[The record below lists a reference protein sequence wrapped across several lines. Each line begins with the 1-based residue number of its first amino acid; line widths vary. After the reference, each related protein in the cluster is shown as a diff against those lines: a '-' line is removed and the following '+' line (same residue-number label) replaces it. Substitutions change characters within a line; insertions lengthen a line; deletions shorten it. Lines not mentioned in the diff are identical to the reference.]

1 MERRSFYEKF
11 INSLD
16 REIINKEDIKKSL
29 VNLSKSN
36 SIYLSIFDSLDEGII
51 LVDLDGYPIFY
62 NKKASVLFEQIK
74 KSSIFQVLP
83 EDVIKNFEITK
94 NEDKTTEIISPIK
107 VFKSSYYLKFVINKI
122 ELYDNEIAILIVFY
136 DINAQIKEE
145 REKQIEK
152 SFSNLMEMMY
162 TLAHE
167 IRNPLTSLDLNIK
180 IAQKQ
185 IEDTDTCSCPNC
197 KSQLVQS
204 LNTTSSEIKRLNRI
218 LDTFLSS
225 SKPLQPRLTVLN
237 LNEVVKELFSLMK
250 SQFQLANKNLILKL
264 KENIQPILAD
274 KDLLIQAIVNLV
286 KNAFEAISEGQTVII
301 ATYDVE
307 SNVILEIKDNGP
319 GMDSETL
326 QKIFN
331 PFFTSKSTGTGLG
344 LTIVY
349 RIVQSILA
357 EIDVESEKGVGT
369 TFRIIFD
376 SNKVKHSLLYSD
388 LNLNEQSEQDKSIDK
403 NQ

>member
-1 MERRSFYEKF
+1 MEIFLERRSFYEKF

-16 REIINKEDIKKSL
+16 REILNKEDIKKSL
-29 VNLSKSN
+29 INLSKTN

-51 LVDLDGYPIFY
+51 LTDFEGYPIFY

-74 KSSIFQVLP
+74 RNSLVQLLP
-83 EDVIKNFEITK
+83 EDVLEKFEITK
-94 NEDKTTEIISPIK
+94 NEDKTTEIISSIK
-107 VFKSSYYLKFVINKI
+107 IFKSPYYLKFVFNKI
-122 ELYDNEIAILIVFY
+122 EILDGEFAILLVFY

-152 SFSNLMEMMY
+152 SFTNLMDMMY

-185 IEDTDTCSCPNC
+185 LEDTQICGCPNC
-197 KSQLVQS
+197 KTQLIQS
-204 LNTTSSEIKRLNRI
+204 LNSTSSEIKRLNRI
-218 LDTFLSS
+218 LDTFLQS
-225 SKPLQPRLTVLN
+225 SKPIQPRLTVLN
-237 LNEVVKELFSLMK
+237 LNEVVKELFNLMK
-250 SQFQLANKNLILKL
+250 TQFQLARKNLILKL
-264 KENIQPILAD
+264 KENIPPILAD

-286 KNAFEAISEGQTVII
+286 KNAFEAISEDQTVII
-301 ATYDVE
+301 ATYDIE
-307 SNVILEIKDNGP
+307 SSVILEVKDNGP
-319 GMDSETL
+319 GMDAETL

-357 EIDVESEKGVGT
+357 EIEVESEVGHGT
-369 TFRIIFD
+369 TFKIIFD
-376 SNKVKHSLLYSD
+376 TNKVKQSLLYA
-388 LNLNEQSEQDKSIDK
+388 DK
-403 NQ
+403 NSIVDESKIG

>member
-1 MERRSFYEKF
+1 MEISLERRSFYEKF

-16 REIINKEDIKKSL
+16 REIINKDDIKKSL
-29 VNLSKSN
+29 INLSKTN

-51 LVDLDGYPIFY
+51 LTDFDGYPIFY
-62 NKKASVLFEQIK
+62 NKKASVIFEQIK
-74 KSSIFQVLP
+74 KYSLLQILP
-83 EDVIKNFEITK
+83 EDVINNFEITK
-94 NEDKTTEIISPIK
+94 NEDKTTEIISSIK
-107 VFKSSYYLKFVINKI
+107 IFKSSYFLKFVFNKI
-122 ELYDNEIAILIVFY
+122 ELYDNTNAILLVFY

-185 IEDTDTCSCPNC
+185 LEDVDICSCPNC
-197 KSQLVQS
+197 KTQLIQS
-204 LNTTSSEIKRLNRI
+204 LNSTSSEIKRLNRI

-225 SKPLQPRLTVLN
+225 SKPLQPKLSVIN
-237 LNEVVKELFSLMK
+237 LNEVVKELFDLMK

-264 KENIQPILAD
+264 KENIPPILAD
-274 KDLLIQAIVNLV
+274 KDLLTQAIVNLV
-286 KNAFEAISEGQTVII
+286 KNAFEAISEGQFVYIS
-301 ATYDVE
+301 TYDVE

-319 GMDSETL
+319 GIDPQTL

-349 RIVQSILA
+349 RIVQSLLA
-357 EIDVESEKGVGT
+357 EIDVESKEGVGT
-369 TFRIIFD
+369 TFKIIFD
-376 SNKVKHSLLYSD
+376 TTKVKHSLLYSD
-388 LNLNEQSEQDKSIDK
+388 LNPTTKTE
-403 NQ
+403 

>member
-1 MERRSFYEKF
+1 LERRSFYEKF

-29 VNLSKSN
+29 INLSKSN
-36 SIYLSIFDSLDEGII
+36 SIYLSIFDSLDEGIV
-51 LVDLDGYPIFY
+51 LTDLDGYPIFY
-62 NKKASVLFEQIK
+62 NKKSSVLFEQIK
-74 KSSIFQVLP
+74 KNSILQVLP
-83 EDVIKNFEITK
+83 EEVIRNFEITK
-94 NEDKTTEIISPIK
+94 NEDKTTQIICSIK

-122 ELYDNEIAILIVFY
+122 QLYDGETAILIVFY

-185 IEDTDTCSCPNC
+185 IEDTETCSCPNC
-197 KSQLVQS
+197 KSQLIQS

-225 SKPLQPRLTVLN
+225 SKPLQPKLTALN
-237 LNEVVKELFSLMK
+237 LNEVIKELFSLMK
-250 SQFQLANKNLILKL
+250 SQFQLSNKNLILKL
-264 KENIQPILAD
+264 KENIPPILAD

-286 KNAFEAISEGQTVII
+286 KNAFEAISENQTVII
-301 ATYDVE
+301 ATYDIE
-307 SNVILEIKDNGP
+307 SDVILEIKDNGP
-319 GMDSETL
+319 GMDSQTI

-349 RIVQSILA
+349 RIIQSILA
-357 EIDVESEKGVGT
+357 EIDVESEPGAGT

-388 LNLNEQSEQDKSIDK
+388 LNSNLNEQS
-403 NQ
+403 

>member
-1 MERRSFYEKF
+1 MERRSFYEKI

-29 VNLSKSN
+29 VSLSKSN

-74 KSSIFQVLP
+74 KSSIFHVLP

>member
-11 INSLD
+11 INSFE
-16 REIINKEDIKKSL
+16 REILNKDEIKKSL
-29 VNLSKSN
+29 LNLSKSN
-36 SIYLSIFDSLDEGII
+36 STYLSIFDSLDEGII
-51 LVDLDGYPIFY
+51 LTDFDGYPIFY

-74 KSSIFQVLP
+74 RNSILQFLP
-83 EDVIKNFEITK
+83 EEAVKNFEITK
-94 NEDKTTEIISPIK
+94 NEDKATELISYIK
-107 VFKSSYYLKFVINKI
+107 IFKSLYYLKFVFNKI
-122 ELYDNEIAILIVFY
+122 ELFGEESAILLVFY

-145 REKQIEK
+145 RERQIEK
-152 SFSNLMEMMY
+152 SFTNLMEMMY

-185 IEDTDTCSCPNC
+185 LEDTNICGCPNC
-197 KSQLVQS
+197 KEQLLQS
-204 LNTTSSEIKRLNRI
+204 LNSTSSEIKRLNRI

-237 LNEVVKELFSLMK
+237 LNEVVKELFNLMK

-264 KENIQPILAD
+264 KENIPPILAD
-274 KDLLIQAIVNLV
+274 RDLLIQAIVNLV
-286 KNAFEAISEGQTVII
+286 KNAFEAISEGKTVII
-301 ATYDVE
+301 ATYDLE
-307 SNVILEIKDNGP
+307 SNVILEVKDNGP
-319 GMDSETL
+319 GIDSQTL

-331 PFFTSKSTGTGLG
+331 PFFTNKSTGTGLG

-357 EIDVESEKGVGT
+357 EIEVESDVNIGT
-369 TFRIIFD
+369 TFKIIFD
-376 SNKVKHSLLYSD
+376 TNKVKQSLLDS
-388 LNLNEQSEQDKSIDK
+388 DK
-403 NQ
+403 NID

>member
-1 MERRSFYEKF
+1 LERRSFYEKF

>member
-11 INSLD
+11 INSFE
-16 REIINKEDIKKSL
+16 REILNKDEIKKSL
-29 VNLSKSN
+29 LNLSKSN
-36 SIYLSIFDSLDEGII
+36 STYLSIFDSLDEGII
-51 LVDLDGYPIFY
+51 LTDFDGYPIFY

-74 KSSIFQVLP
+74 RNSILQFLP
-83 EDVIKNFEITK
+83 EEAVKNFEITK
-94 NEDKTTEIISPIK
+94 NEDKTTELISYIK
-107 VFKSSYYLKFVINKI
+107 IFKSSYYLKFVFNKI
-122 ELYDNEIAILIVFY
+122 ELFGEESAILLVFY

-145 REKQIEK
+145 RERQIEK
-152 SFSNLMEMMY
+152 SFTNLMEMMY

-185 IEDTDTCSCPNC
+185 LEDTNICGCPNC
-197 KSQLVQS
+197 KEQLLQS
-204 LNTTSSEIKRLNRI
+204 LNSTSSEIKRLNRI

-237 LNEVVKELFSLMK
+237 LNEVVKELFNLMK

-264 KENIQPILAD
+264 KENIPPILAD
-274 KDLLIQAIVNLV
+274 RDLLIQAIVNLV
-286 KNAFEAISEGQTVII
+286 KNAFEAISEEKTVII
-301 ATYDVE
+301 ATYDLE
-307 SNVILEIKDNGP
+307 SNVILEVKDNGP
-319 GMDSETL
+319 GIDSQTL

-331 PFFTSKSTGTGLG
+331 PFFTNKSTGTGLG

-357 EIDVESEKGVGT
+357 EIEVESEVNVGT
-369 TFRIIFD
+369 TFKIIFD
-376 SNKVKHSLLYSD
+376 TNKVKQSLLDS
-388 LNLNEQSEQDKSIDK
+388 DK
-403 NQ
+403 NID

>member
-1 MERRSFYEKF
+1 LERRSFYEKF

-51 LVDLDGYPIFY
+51 LADLDGYPIFY

-74 KSSIFQVLP
+74 KNSIFQVLP